1 MQDHPSSSTLPSNTH
16 DAETWK
22 AYWKEQGQPWRAAPA
37 IDEERQ
43 QRLLSYF
50 QGVVDIERGMYPF
63 KGVRLSRADVEWLLA
78 MEEQKGAELSPR
90 DGKGGN
96 RHKSFGLDLRGVDL
110 SQVNLS
116 DLPLMRLH
124 AGLSLEEGRH
134 ATVEQS
140 RAAAANL
147 AKADLSNAQLQ
158 GAQLSWVTLDEAVL
172 VETHLEGA
180 DLGKASLKQAILAGT
195 HLEGVDLTKAHLE
208 GSTLLEA
215 YLEGAMLQGAY
226 LEEAS
231 LFVAHLEGAR
241 LAGAHLEGTSL
252 LDIHFEG
259 KALGGDE
266 LKHLRAWMPHFQEV
280 LPAADLRGVYLNSR
294 TQLDRIHVGD
304 DQYGYIAL
312 ADVHWGDVNLTV
324 VDWAYLKRLGDE
336 TIARPLNVEEEEEE
350 GAQPGERGLPPRAER
365 AVDMLLRAQ
374 EVSDAVVSYVTRSPS
389 LANKIRER
397 ITREERTQRETQQQ
411 LELERFRVAVR
422 ANRQLAV
429 VLRAQGL
436 NEAADRFAYRAHVLQ
451 RRVLWR
457 SGARSYGSY
466 FFSCFLDVLAGYGY
480 KPGRTVTAYIS
491 TILSFAIIYFSL
503 GLLAGYRAPI
513 SPLYALIISII
524 SFHGRGFFPSGFL
537 PTFPMAVFAACEA
550 IIGLTIEIS
559 FIATF
564 TQRYFGK

>member
-1 MQDHPSSSTLPSNTH
+1 MQDHPSSSTLPSDTH
-16 DAETWK
+16 DSETWK
-22 AYWKEQGQPWRAAPA
+22 AYWKEQGQPWRTEPA

-43 QRLLSYF
+43 QRLLSYY

-78 MEEQKGAELSPR
+78 MEEQRGAELSPR

-96 RHKSFGLDLRGVDL
+96 QHKSFGLDLRGVDL

-158 GAQLSWVTLDEAVL
+158 GAQLSWATLDEAVL
-172 VETHLEGA
+172 VEAHLEGA
-180 DLGKASLKQAILAGT
+180 DLGKASLKRAILAGT

-226 LEEAS
+226 LEEAN

-241 LAGAHLEGTSL
+241 LAGAHLEGTNL
-252 LDIHFEG
+252 LEVHFEG

-266 LKHLRAWMPHFQEV
+266 LKHLHAWMPHFPEV
-280 LPAADLRGVYLNSR
+280 LPAADLRGVYLNNR
-294 TQLDRIHVGD
+294 TQLNRIHVGD

-312 ADVHWGDVNLTV
+312 ADVRWGDVNLTV
-324 VDWAYLKRLGDE
+324 VDWADLKRLGDE
-336 TIARPLNVEEEEEE
+336 TIARPLNVEEEE
-350 GAQPGERGLPPRAER
+350 GAQPGERGLPARAEQ
-365 AVDMLLRAQ
+365 AVDMLLRAL
-374 EVSDAVVSYVTRSPS
+374 EVSDVVVSYVTRSPS
-389 LANKIRER
+389 LTKKLRER
-397 ITREERTQRETQQQ
+397 IVREERTQRETQQQ

-436 NEAADRFAYRAHVLQ
+436 NEAADRFAYRAQVLQ

-480 KPGRTVTAYIS
+480 KPGRTVIAYIS

-503 GLLAGYRAPI
+503 GLLAGYRASF
-513 SPLYALIISII
+513 SPVYALIVSII
-524 SFHGRGFFPSGFL
+524 SFHGRGFFPGGFL
-537 PTFPMAVFAACEA
+537 PTLPMAVFAACEA